1 MNNFNGN
8 WNGQYYSPFQNQ
20 QSFTPNQNVP
30 RLGDAIGFTNGQPY
44 NYYNQNGS
52 YQNMMY
58 NSMYNPYEQ
67 ERLRKEREEQQK
79 QQALNRLSI
88 MNKFDR
94 NLASYVGQEIE
105 QQTPEEQLKD
115 IQSEYVY
122 LQELQAYKDEHSGFD
137 MEGFHL
143 MSYERE
149 MVPDSER
156 QKTPEDVDPVEWMNN
171 MGYMIA
177 EGMAE
182 ELKYQ
187 KNNLAKAYNSQ
198 NYNQLLNMH
207 NKSYDPYTAT
217 SIDDME
223 VRLPSE
229 MNTEYQ
235 KRRQRFM
242 QALMEG

>member
-1 MNNFNGN
+1 MNNFNN
-8 WNGQYYSPFQNQ
+8 FWNGQYYSPFQNQ
-20 QSFTPNQNVP
+20 QSFSPNQNVP
-30 RLGDAIGFTNGQPY
+30 RIGDAIGFTNNQPY

-58 NSMYNPYEQ
+58 NTMYNPYEQ

-79 QQALNRLSI
+79 QQALNKLSI
-88 MNKFDR
+88 QNKFAR
-94 NLASYVGQEIE
+94 NFAGYVGEE
-105 QQTPEEQLKD
+105 LNQQTPEEQLKE
-115 IQSEYVY
+115 IQSDYAY

-149 MVPDSER
+149 IIPDSER
-156 QKTPEDVDPVEWMNN
+156 PKTPEDIDPIEWMNN

-182 ELKYQ
+182 ELKHQ
-187 KNNLAKAYNSQ
+187 KNNLARAYNSQ
-198 NYNQLLNMH
+198 NYNQLLS
-207 NKSYDPYTAT
+207 SYDPYTIT

-223 VRLPSE
+223 VKLPSE